1 MTPEKRQCPVA
12 QGPGIDDLFDS
23 LKKGKEVTFTIVVDN
38 HRVQIRVRI
47 VKIELEDGSYQSW
60 CVTGYVTP
68 AGTLVNGHYKTSDR
82 TGFLYLPVQV
92 SV

>member
-1 MTPEKRQCPVA
+1 MTPKARQCPVV
-12 QGPGIDDLFDS
+12 QGPCIDGLFES
-23 LKKGKEVTFTIVVDN
+23 LKKGKEVTFTIMVGT

-60 CVTGYVTP
+60 CVTGYVMP
-68 AGTLVNGHYKTSDR
+68 AGTLVHGHYMTSDR

-92 SV
+92 AA